1 MARLTVEIVTPEKR
15 ILTTEADEIIV
26 PGANGLFG
34 VRPGHTP
41 YLALMSPGVV
51 TVVGDQA
58 GKWFVT
64 GGFAEVSAD
73 KVMVLAD
80 RAEPVASIDVAAAQ
94 RRLEEAQAAAAGG
107 SAEAELA
114 AERATL
120 ERARI
125 AAATGS

>member
-15 ILTTEADEIIV
+15 ILSTEGEEVVI
-26 PGANGLFG
+26 PGAEGLFG

-41 YLALMSPGVV
+41 YLAVMSAGVV
-51 TVVGDQA
+51 TVEGDQA

-80 RAEPVASIDVAAAQ
+80 RAEPVAEIDVAAAQ
-94 RRLEEAQAAAAGG
+94 RRLEAAQAEAAGG
-107 SAEAELA
+107 TPEARA
-114 AERATL
+114 ASDRAVL

-125 AAATGS
+125 AAATQR

>member
-26 PGANGLFG
+26 PGAEGLFG

-41 YLALMSPGVV
+41 YLALMSAGVV

-64 GGFAEVSAD
+64 GGFAEVSDD

-80 RAEPVASIDVAAAQ
+80 RAEAVADIDVAAAE
-94 RRLEEAQAAAAGG
+94 RRLEEAQAQSAGG

-114 AERATL
+114 AERARL

-125 AAATGS
+125 AAATSR